1 MATNPDKAQNK
12 TSQEWRSVAAQYEQQ
27 NADLAKQVVGYD
39 TQLADIDRQKADIAA
54 QLKGLRNQGLTNR
67 EFFSRSAELTEQ
79 NKALTQQR
87 NTIQNDKN
95 QTNEQISENKQAI
108 DKAYT
113 RADVAQEGEA
123 LADTTTP
130 PASEQPGNGATVP
143 PANPPVQT
151 TSAASNVTQA
161 QDPAQAAPIVE
172 AVENPAPV
180 VTQQYANRPDPVA
193 DIPPAAP
200 RTALEQDPNEAINR
214 AIANEIPATPR
225 TALEQDP
232 NEAINRA
239 IANEIPV
246 PQRTVDQDPTATI
259 NQAIANDIPVTPR
272 TALEQD
278 PNEAIKAALAREAEQ
293 QSATPSLPA
302 ATGSS
307 VGLQGAKVNTQAQA
321 TSQDVTNAAAKGDW
335 RVRLSLAPN
344 ANYLYK
350 AKEVSGILAP
360 LAVTNGIVFPY
371 TPNISVAYN
380 ASYSSDA
387 LTHSNYKIQ
396 YYQSSAV
403 DSISIGCE
411 FTAQDTYE
419 ANYLLAVIHFFRSV
433 TKMFYG
439 QDENPRRGTPPP
451 LCFLT
456 GLGAFQFDR
465 HPLVITAFTYTL
477 PTDVDYIMA
486 TNTETVPGGNKS
498 GTNARKPLSNAST
511 NRLINIMPGG
521 VAPPAQFT
529 NPKAGTTEP
538 TYVPTKINISVSALP
553 IVTRN
558 DISNNF
564 SVKKYATGELLR
576 GSKRGSGGGIW

>member
-54 QLKGLRNQGLTNR
+54 QVKGLRNQGLTNR
-67 EFFSRSAELTEQ
+67 EFAAREAELTAQ
-79 NKALTQQR
+79 NRALTQQR

-113 RADVAQEGEA
+113 RADIAQEGEA
-123 LADTTTP
+123 QADTTTP

-161 QDPAQAAPIVE
+161 QDPAQTTPVVAAVENTAPPATQDPAQAAPIVE
-172 AVENPAPV
+172 AVENTAAADVPNF
-180 VTQQYANRPDPVA
+180 QQYSNRPEPA
-193 DIPPAAP
+193 AEIPPAAP
-200 RTALEQDPNEAINR
+200 RTALEQDPNAAIN
-214 AIANEIPATPR
+214 A
-225 TALEQDP
+225 
-232 NEAINRA
+232 A

-246 PQRTVDQDPTATI
+246 PQRTIDQDPTATI

-278 PNEAIKAALAREAEQ
+278 PNAAIRAALAREAEQ

-307 VGLQGAKVNTQAQA
+307 VGLPGAKVNTQAQA

-371 TPNISVAYN
+371 TPTISVGYN
-380 ASYSSDA
+380 ANYSSDP

-403 DSISIGCE
+403 DSISIGCD

-439 QDENPRRGTPPP
+439 QDENPKRGTPPP

-465 HPLVITAFTYTL
+465 HPLVITGFTYTL

-521 VAPPAQFT
+521 VPPPAQFT

-538 TYVPTKINISVSALP
+538 TYVPTKINITVSALP

>member
-1 MATNPDKAQNK
+1 MPANPDKAQNK
-12 TSQEWRSVAAQYEQQ
+12 TSQEWKAVAAQYEQQ
-27 NADLAKQVVGYD
+27 NEELAKQVAGYD
-39 TQLADIDRQKADIAA
+39 AQLASIKQQQADISN
-54 QLKGLRNQGLTNR
+54 QIKGLRNQGLTNKEFAAR
-67 EFFSRSAELTEQ
+67 EADLTAQ
-79 NKALTQQR
+79 RRALTQQ
-87 NTIQNDKN
+87 NNAIQNDRE
-95 QTNEQISENKQAI
+95 QTTTQISDNKDAI
-108 DKAYT
+108 AKANT
-113 RADVAQEGEA
+113 RADIAQEGEA

-130 PASEQPGNGATVP
+130 PASQNPGDGATVP
-143 PANPPVQT
+143 PAAAPTQTINP
-151 TSAASNVTQA
+151 ASNVTPA
-161 QDPAQAAPIVE
+161 QDPTQTQPIV
-172 AVENPAPV
+172 ATVENAAPV

-193 DIPPAAP
+193 DIPPAEP

-214 AIANEIPATPR
+214 AIAN
-225 TALEQDP
+225 D
-232 NEAINRA
+232 
-239 IANEIPV
+239 IPV
-246 PQRTVDQDPTATI
+246 TQRTVDEDPAATI

-278 PNEAIKAALAREAEQ
+278 PNAAIQAALAREAEQ

-321 TSQDVTNAAAKGDW
+321 TSQDATNAAAKGDW

-360 LAVTNGIVFPY
+360 LAVTNGIIFPY
-371 TPNISVAYN
+371 LPTISVSYSAG
-380 ASYSSDA
+380 YSSDS

-396 YYQSSAV
+396 YYQSSSV
-403 DSISIGCE
+403 DSISLGCE

-419 ANYLLAVIHFFRSV
+419 ANYLLAVIHFFRTA

-439 QDENPRRGTPPP
+439 QDENPKRGTPPP

-456 GLGAFQFDR
+456 GLGAFQFDK
-465 HPLVITAFTYTL
+465 HPLVITGFTYTL

-498 GTNARKPLSNAST
+498 GTNARKPSSNAST

-538 TYVPTKINISVSALP
+538 TYVPTKINLSISAVP

-576 GSKRGSGGGIW
+576 GSKRASGGGIW